1 MNHMKLLT
9 AGFFAL
15 GAFLLLVSCGKPKLV
30 GTSWKM
36 YQEILAMDDG
46 HSFYITKILK
56 FTDETTVELFD
67 ETRRSGYSAS
77 YMNEDGT
84 VDYTPG
90 STEQTTKSGTYEV
103 KGDVVEV
110 TIDNETTKYYIRGKK
125 LIQEVDDDEYAKL
138 SDFEKDYC
146 TFKLMDESSEEKDK

>member
-125 LIQEVDDDEYAKL
+125 LIQEVDDDE
-138 SDFEKDYC
+138 
-146 TFKLMDESSEEKDK
+146 

>member
-1 MNHMKLLT
+1 MKHKNKLLLTT
-9 AGFFAL
+9 ALVAV
-15 GAFLLLVSCGKPKLV
+15 GAALLLVSCGKPKLV

-56 FTDETTVELFD
+56 FTDNTSVELFD

-84 VDYTPG
+84 VNYTPG
-90 STEQTTKSGTYEV
+90 STDQTTKKGTYVV

-110 TIDNETTKYYIRGKK
+110 TIDKETSKYYIRGKK
-125 LIQEVDDDEYAKL
+125 LIQEMDDNEYAKL
-138 SDFEKDYC
+138 PDYEKDYY
-146 TFKLMDESSEEKDK
+146 TFNLMEGE